1 MDLAEALDTSE
12 ISADMLAFVCQ
23 LTWAAGD
30 ENEESSLL
38 MVMEEVELVN
48 ARATMQR
55 PATVRNDLI
64 MIFVEHL
71 FNKRREYAVKP
82 KLFF

>member
-30 ENEESSLL
+30 ENEEASLL
-38 MVMEEVELVN
+38 MVTEEVELVN
-48 ARATMQR
+48 ATAIMLR
-55 PATVRNDLI
+55 PATVRMVLI
-64 MIFVEHL
+64 MVMMEYFF
-71 FNKRREYAVKP
+71 FN
-82 KLFF
+82 